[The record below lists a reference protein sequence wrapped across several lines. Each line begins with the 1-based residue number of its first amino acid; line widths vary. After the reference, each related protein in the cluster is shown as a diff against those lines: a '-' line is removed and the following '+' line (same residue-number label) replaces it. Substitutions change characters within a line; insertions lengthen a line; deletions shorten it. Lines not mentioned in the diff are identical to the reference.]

1 MKQLLSAILVAGSL
15 MACQASANPAHGKEG
30 HTCDA
35 TCKAQHPSTD
45 STGNATTVSL
55 KDHVCTDACKNGN
68 HVYVHGEKG
77 HTCTDACKNQ
87 SSN

>member
-1 MKQLLSAILVAGSL
+1 MKQLLSAFLVAGSL

-35 TCKAQHPSTD
+35 TCMAKHP
-45 STGNATTVSL
+45 ATL

-77 HTCTDACKNQ
+77 HACTDACKNQ